1 MNPKSRSR
9 NDPAECLNRRPGY
22 LLKRAAA
29 GAMADLSERLAVIDL
44 RQVDISTLLLID
56 EHPGIIGSQI
66 GKLLDIRGANM
77 VPLLRKL
84 EDRDLIFRTPIDGK
98 SSGLHL
104 TAQGKQVCR
113 DADAIIAKF
122 EEDLMARVPPAHRAH
137 LAPALWAI
145 WQEH

>member
-1 MNPKSRSR
+1 MNSKSRSE

-29 GAMADLSERLAVIDL
+29 SAMADLSDRLAVIDL
-44 RQVDISTLLLID
+44 RQVDISAMLLID
-56 EHPGIIGSQI
+56 ERPGIIGSQI

-84 EDRDLIFRTPIDGK
+84 EDRDLIYRTPIDGK

-104 TAQGKQVCR
+104 TAQGEQICR
-113 DADAIIAKF
+113 KADAIIAQF
-122 EEDLMARVPPAHRAH
+122 EEDLLARVPPAHRAH
-137 LAPALWAI
+137 LAPALQAI
-145 WQEH
+145 WQER